1 MKTNSRKRL
10 LVSSVAMLLVAML
23 ALGTATY
30 AWFTSN
36 KSVTADGMKVKAS
49 SAKGLQITG
58 TNGNTW
64 GPAYTFT
71 GTNSKAATLT
81 PVSAPYTK
89 GTSSLSYDKFTKYFD
104 PGEVGGSTGGAWANA
119 ADNTTF
125 KNWTEYTTFPTAK
138 ASGEAISDTTGAQKF
153 IAYEVGVKSTGEAI
167 SNVKMKVS
175 YANDTATADKSADYI
190 RVAVLKQSGI
200 TTNITGDQILTVL
213 GSETTPNAISGLT
226 GTAGS
231 KVPSGISAQKLD
243 GTENVTTGALESEV
257 ALASQVTTN
266 PQYYTVLVWFEG
278 QDSECVDVNQQVQ
291 GNISINF
298 SYT

>member
-1 MKTNSRKRL
+1 MKTSSRKRL

-36 KSVTADGMKVKAS
+36 KSVTANGMKVKAS

-58 TNGNTW
+58 TNGAAW
-64 GPAYTFT
+64 GPSYTFT
-71 GTNSKAATLT
+71 GTNTTPATLT
-81 PVSAPYTK
+81 PVSAPYTT
-89 GTSSLSYDKFTKYFD
+89 GSTSLSYANFTNYFD
-104 PGEVGGSTGGAWANA
+104 PGEVGGSTGGAWATE

-125 KNWTEYTTFPTAK
+125 KNWAEYTSFPSAA
-138 ASGEAISDTTGAQKF
+138 ASGEAISSTTGAQKF

-175 YANDTATADKSADYI
+175 YANDTTTADKSADYI
-190 RVAVLKQSGI
+190 RVAVLKQAGES
-200 TTNITGDQILTVL
+200 TDITGDQILTVL
-213 GSETTPNAISGLT
+213 GSETSPNAISGLT
-226 GTAGS
+226 GTTGS
-231 KVPSGISAQKLD
+231 KVPSGVSVQKLD
-243 GTENVTTGALESEV
+243 GTQNVTTGALESEV
-257 ALASQVTTN
+257 ALSGKVTTTA
-266 PQYYTVLVWFEG
+266 QYFTVLVWFEG
-278 QDSECVDVNQQVQ
+278 QDSDCVDANQQVQ

>member
-1 MKTNSRKRL
+1 MKTSSRKRL

-81 PVSAPYTK
+81 PVSAPYTT
-89 GTSSLSYDKFTKYFD
+89 GEASLSYGKFTKYFD
-104 PGEVGGSTGGAWANA
+104 PGEVGGSTGGAWASST
-119 ADNTTF
+119 DNDTY
-125 KNWTEYTTFPTAK
+125 KNWSEYTAFPTAK

-153 IAYEVGVKSTGEAI
+153 MAYEVGVKSTGEAI

-175 YANDTATADKSADYI
+175 YANDTTTKDLVADYI
-190 RVAVLKQSGI
+190 RVAVLKQSST
-200 TTNITGDQILTVL
+200 TTNITGDTILTVL

-226 GTAGS
+226 GAAGS
-231 KVPSGISAQKLD
+231 KVPSGISPQKLD

-257 ALASQVTTN
+257 ALTGKVTTT

-278 QDSECVDVNQQVQ
+278 QDSDCVDANQQVQ